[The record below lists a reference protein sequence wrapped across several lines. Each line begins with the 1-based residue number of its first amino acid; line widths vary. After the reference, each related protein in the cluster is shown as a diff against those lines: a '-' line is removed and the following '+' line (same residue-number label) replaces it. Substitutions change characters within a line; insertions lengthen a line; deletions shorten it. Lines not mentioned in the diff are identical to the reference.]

1 MSIVAIDIG
10 GTEIKYSL
18 ISKIGELKES
28 HKILTESHLG
38 VNLLLEKIY
47 KIIDSYL
54 KKNNLL
60 GIAISSTGQ
69 IDGTMGKVI
78 GGNPIIPGWIGTNLV
93 EILEKKYDLPTI
105 LENDVNCAAIGELW
119 TGAAKGEKNFICLT
133 LGTGIGGG
141 LVLNG
146 ELFRGENNVAGEFG
160 HIQIERNGVPCSCG
174 KTGCYEKYA
183 STSALVEM
191 VLKKTGNL
199 KNGKEIFHEMKLGNK
214 LYEEIVLEWIDYIT
228 DGLSTLIYI
237 FNPSLI
243 LLGGGVSKQKSY
255 FLNMINKSLDTKITG
270 NFRKNL
276 RIEVTKNDN
285 NAGVLG
291 ATYLLLKKIGKI

>member
-47 KIIDSYL
+47 IIIDGYL

-60 GIAISSTGQ
+60 GIAVSSTGQ
-69 IDGTMGKVI
+69 IDGTIGKVI

-93 EILEKKYDLPTI
+93 EILEKKYELPTI

-141 LVLNG
+141 LILNG
-146 ELFRGENNVAGEFG
+146 NLFRGENNVAGEFG
-160 HIQIERNGVPCSCG
+160 HIQIEKNGIPCSCG
-174 KTGCYEKYA
+174 KTGCYERYA
-183 STSALVEM
+183 STSALIEM
-191 VLKKTGNL
+191 VLKKTGDL
-199 KNGKEIFHEMKLGNK
+199 KNGKEIFDEMKLGNK
-214 LYEEIVLEWIDYIT
+214 LYEEIVLKWIDYIT

-243 LLGGGVSKQKSY
+243 LFGGGVSKQKSY
-255 FLNMINKSLDTKITG
+255 LLNMIKKSLDTKITG

-276 RIEVTKNDN
+276 RIKIAKNNN

-291 ATYLLLKKIGKI
+291 ATYLLLKKIEKI

>member
-47 KIIDSYL
+47 IIIDGYL

-69 IDGTMGKVI
+69 IDGTIGKVI

-93 EILEKKYDLPTI
+93 EILEKKYKLPAI

-119 TGAAKGEKNFICLT
+119 TGAAKEEKNFICLT

-141 LVLNG
+141 LILNG
-146 ELFRGENNVAGEFG
+146 DLFRGENNVAGEFG

-199 KNGKEIFHEMKLGNK
+199 KNGKEIFDEMKLGNK
-214 LYEEIVLEWIDYIT
+214 LYEEIVLKWIDYIT

-255 FLNMINKSLDTKITG
+255 LLDMINKNLDTKITG
-270 NFRKNL
+270 NFKKNL
-276 RIEVTKNDN
+276 RIEVAKNGN

-291 ATYLLLKKIGKI
+291 ATYLLLKKIEKI